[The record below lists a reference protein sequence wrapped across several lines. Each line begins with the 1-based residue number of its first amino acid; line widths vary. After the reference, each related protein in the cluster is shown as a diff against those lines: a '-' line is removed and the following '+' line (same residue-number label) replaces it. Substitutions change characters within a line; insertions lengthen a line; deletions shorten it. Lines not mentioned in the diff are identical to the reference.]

1 MTRSTDTWT
10 RLTDDARCAALAPES
25 DLAKLDRRF
34 AAIKAAAAS
43 NATSMHSLTGRLA
56 AW

>member
-1 MTRSTDTWT
+1 MTRTTDTWT
-10 RLTDDARCAALAPES
+10 RLTDDARCAQLAPES

-34 AAIKAAAAS
+34 ASIQAKASA
-43 NATSMHSLTGRLA
+43 NAKAMNSLTGRLA